1 MRAPARWFFPTA
13 LVALALGSV
22 VAVSAAAAT
31 KTTGEGIDTSGFGD
45 SRHHW
50 RNIIQPERFMQATG
64 PDQPAYAPG
73 HVREI
78 AANIVLFQRANGG
91 WPKDYD
97 MLAVLTDA
105 QKKLVRDTHTNTDT
119 SYDNHTTHTQVAYLA
134 RAFGV
139 TGDTALRGA
148 CRRGL
153 EFMLTSQYP
162 NGGFPQ
168 WWPKAGTIAKRI
180 TFNDGVMM
188 GIMNVLKD
196 AADRAPH
203 FAWLDEPLRAHCAA
217 GEARGLDCLLKAQV
231 LANGVRTGWGQQ
243 HDEKTLETVGAR
255 TFELPCVSP
264 GDTTEIVQ
272 FLLRYERP
280 SREVVAAVDAA
291 VAWLKKTQI
300 NGIAVKRV
308 AAAPAEFAR
317 HKTDFDVVV
326 VPDETAPPLWA
337 RMVEPGTDRPIFASR
352 DGVKVYSLAEV
363 DRERRT
369 GSGWY
374 VPAPRRL
381 VEKDYPTWRAKVVRE

>member
-1 MRAPARWFFPTA
+1 M
-13 LVALALGSV
+13 
-22 VAVSAAAAT
+22 AVHAAT
-31 KTTGEGIDTSGFGD
+31 APVKEGTIDTSGFDD

-50 RNIIQPERFMQATG
+50 RGIIQPERFMQATG
-64 PDQPAYAPG
+64 PDQPAYRADQ
-73 HVREI
+73 VQEI
-78 AANIVLFQRANGG
+78 AANILLFQRDNGG

-97 MLAVLTDA
+97 MLAILTEE
-105 QKKLVRDTHTNTDT
+105 QKKLVRDSHAKNDT
-119 SYDNHTTHTQVAYLA
+119 SYDNHNTHSQVAYLA
-134 RAFGV
+134 RAFAL
-139 TGDTALRGA
+139 TGDTALRDA

-153 EFMLTSQYP
+153 EFMLASQYA

-168 WWPKAGTIAKRI
+168 WWPKPGGIAKRI

-203 FAWLDEPLRAHCAA
+203 FAWIDEALRARCAA
-217 GEARGLDCLLKAQV
+217 AEAKGLDCLMKTQV
-231 LANGVRTGWGQQ
+231 VANGVRTGWGQQ
-243 HDEKTLETVGAR
+243 HDETTFETVGAR
-255 TFELPCVSP
+255 TFELPCIAP
-264 GDTTEIVQ
+264 GDTAEVVQ
-272 FLLRYERP
+272 FLMRYERP
-280 SREVVAAVDAA
+280 SAEIVTAVEAA
-291 VAWLKKTQI
+291 VAWLKKTQL

-308 AAAPAEFAR
+308 PAPPAEFVR

-326 VPDETAPPLWA
+326 VADEKALPLWA

-374 VPAPRRL
+374 AAAPRR
-381 VEKDYPTWRAKVVRE
+381 VVTRDYNAWKAKLAKQ